1 MTYTVA
7 SLASNDPRVIAFQ
20 LTGASVLSGTG
31 INLNADNGNMMKN
44 IVCTKKGQLMLPSN
58 LEGEFRLYGDRG
70 DENQYVSDPI
80 TVESLKAGTAIT
92 FTKQ

>member
-1 MTYTVA
+1 
-7 SLASNDPRVIAFQ
+7 
-20 LTGASVLSGTG
+20 
-31 INLNADNGNMMKN
+31 MMKN

-70 DENQYVSDPI
+70 DENQYVSGPI